1 LNTELSLIIN
11 QLPTSEIFQLKKI
24 YITDVY
30 LVNIITKKINFIKIY
45 NKFNFSNSSMGRTE
59 ERLMSNNSKI
69 VLGLAV
75 VVVLALFVM
84 LFMGLGDKPVTVPRA
99 PL

>member
-1 LNTELSLIIN
+1 M
-11 QLPTSEIFQLKKI
+11 
-24 YITDVY
+24 D
-30 LVNIITKKINFIKIY
+30 
-45 NKFNFSNSSMGRTE
+45 RTE

-75 VVVLALFVM
+75 VVVLALFVV
-84 LFMGLGDKPVTVPRA
+84 LFMGLGDKPVAIPRA

>member
-1 LNTELSLIIN
+1 
-11 QLPTSEIFQLKKI
+11 
-24 YITDVY
+24 
-30 LVNIITKKINFIKIY
+30 
-45 NKFNFSNSSMGRTE
+45 MGRTE
-59 ERLMSNNSKI
+59 ERLMSNISKI

-75 VVVLALFVM
+75 VLLLALFVM

>member
-1 LNTELSLIIN
+1 
-11 QLPTSEIFQLKKI
+11 
-24 YITDVY
+24 
-30 LVNIITKKINFIKIY
+30 
-45 NKFNFSNSSMGRTE
+45 MGGTE

-84 LFMGLGDKPVTVPRA
+84 LFMGLDEKIVTVPRA

>member
-1 LNTELSLIIN
+1 MY
-11 QLPTSEIFQLKKI
+11 K
-24 YITDVY
+24 
-30 LVNIITKKINFIKIY
+30 
-45 NKFNFSNSSMGRTE
+45 KFNSLNFSMGRTE
-59 ERLMSNNSKI
+59 GRLMSNNSKI

>member
-1 LNTELSLIIN
+1 MS
-11 QLPTSEIFQLKKI
+11 KK
-24 YITDVY
+24 
-30 LVNIITKKINFIKIY
+30 
-45 NKFNFSNSSMGRTE
+45 
-59 ERLMSNNSKI
+59 SKI

-84 LFMGLGDKPVTVPRA
+84 LFMGLGEKPVTVPRA

>member
-1 LNTELSLIIN
+1 ME
-11 QLPTSEIFQLKKI
+11 
-24 YITDVY
+24 
-30 LVNIITKKINFIKIY
+30 IY
-45 NKFNFSNSSMGRTE
+45 NKFNFSNSSMGRAE

-69 VLGLAV
+69 VLGLVV

-84 LFMGLGDKPVTVPRA
+84 LFMGLGDKPVVVPRA

>member
-1 LNTELSLIIN
+1 
-11 QLPTSEIFQLKKI
+11 
-24 YITDVY
+24 
-30 LVNIITKKINFIKIY
+30 
-45 NKFNFSNSSMGRTE
+45 MGRTE
-59 ERLMSNNSKI
+59 ERLMSINSKI

-84 LFMGLGDKPVTVPRA
+84 LFMGLGEKPVTVPRA

>member
-1 LNTELSLIIN
+1 
-11 QLPTSEIFQLKKI
+11 
-24 YITDVY
+24 
-30 LVNIITKKINFIKIY
+30 
-45 NKFNFSNSSMGRTE
+45 
-59 ERLMSNNSKI
+59 MSKNSKI

-84 LFMGLGDKPVTVPRA
+84 LFMVLGEKSVTVPRA

>member
-1 LNTELSLIIN
+1 
-11 QLPTSEIFQLKKI
+11 
-24 YITDVY
+24 
-30 LVNIITKKINFIKIY
+30 
-45 NKFNFSNSSMGRTE
+45 
-59 ERLMSNNSKI
+59 MSKNSKI

-84 LFMGLGDKPVTVPRA
+84 LFMGLGEKSVIVPRA